1 MNFDLETEL
10 LDYFKKYKILEEKGG
25 PEQDGDLFEEV
36 LAKEEAILSAFGLP
50 EALKYCQI
58 LHKLANR
65 KSVTVAAIRKT
76 LVKLQQAA
84 EKYHNRPVI
93 SSLETLALAQQKK
106 LNAFDVLPELGF
118 ITHSYTIFLYDS
130 LLLAKKASPEVILTE
145 LQTLH
150 KQDLYGPVAKLQ
162 FNLTPGYRR
171 TKAYKELKSKLKF
184 LDLFLETTASDNE
197 PDALWDAE
205 DSRPEDQKTRPRQ
218 QDTPPHQSETGEI
231 LHHFE
236 PDYFTLTDCVYI
248 EEIIFSRDSAVTV
261 TANMSWGYKPQ
272 RITLGFEFDQLTK
285 VIQDY
290 RQQGQ
295 KVLSYFN
302 KTRQQNAIDEPVII
316 NLKEKTG
323 SELELYLH
331 YFRVY
336 KPQALDRNGKPE
348 LMNEAFY
355 IVDEIIDKA
364 KFDKGAESCIKSEIN
379 GLFHHVKNHY
389 YTYLNAKADG
399 MTEEEARRA
408 NGLEDNVRFELSK
421 LLYNLE
427 KHGGKAEIR

>member
-25 PEQDGDLFEEV
+25 PEQDGNLFEEI
-36 LAKEEAILSAFGLP
+36 LDIERAILSSFGLP
-50 EALKYCQI
+50 EALKYCKF
-58 LHKLANR
+58 LHQLANR
-65 KSVTVAAIRKT
+65 KRVTLAVIKKT
-76 LVKLQQAA
+76 IEKLQQAA
-84 EKYHNRPVI
+84 ETYHSRPVT
-93 SSLETLALAQQKK
+93 SSLETLKHAQQEK
-106 LNAFDVLPELGF
+106 LSGLNVIPELGF
-118 ITHSYTIFLYDS
+118 IYHTYTVFLYDT
-130 LLLAKKASPEVILTE
+130 LLLPKKATPEAILQE
-145 LQTLH
+145 LQTL
-150 KQDLYGPVAKLQ
+150 DELELYGPVAKLK
-162 FNLTPGYRR
+162 FNLAPGYSR
-171 TKAYKELKSKLKF
+171 TNDYQELKSKLQF
-184 LDLFLETTASDNE
+184 LDLFLNADEAE
-197 PDALWDAE
+197 AVPDELWDAPNHRVRNQEVPHNKTAEPSYLSE
-205 DSRPEDQKTRPRQ
+205 DTELQ
-218 QDTPPHQSETGEI
+218 EN
-231 LHHFE
+231 FE
-236 PDYFTLTDCVYI
+236 PDYFVLTDLVFI
-248 EEIIFSRDSAVTV
+248 EEIIFSRDSGVTV
-261 TANMSWGYKPQ
+261 IGKQSWGYEPQ

-285 VIQDY
+285 VLKDY
-290 RQQGQ
+290 RQSGQ

-323 SELELYLH
+323 NELELYLH

-336 KPQALDRNGKPE
+336 KPQALGRNGKPE